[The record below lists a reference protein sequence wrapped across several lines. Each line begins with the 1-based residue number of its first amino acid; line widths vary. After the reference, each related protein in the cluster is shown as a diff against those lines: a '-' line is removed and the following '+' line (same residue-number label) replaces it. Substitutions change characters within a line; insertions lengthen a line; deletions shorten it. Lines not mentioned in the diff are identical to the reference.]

1 MYLQGA
7 DSMGKTEH
15 VENYET
21 TIQPDD
27 ILQITVSS
35 ESAEAVE
42 PFNQK
47 LDGAAGG
54 GGATNVTLR
63 GYLVDKDGF
72 IEMPVLGTLKVGGL
86 KRSELNDMLK
96 SRLKQYLSDPVLT
109 IRVLNFKVS
118 VLGEVASPGQISV
131 RGDRIT
137 LLEAIAQSG
146 DISVQG
152 LRKNILIV
160 RDNQGQK
167 EFARVDITNADIV
180 NSPYYYLKQNDVV
193 YVEPRRAKYD
203 ATALGSYLSST
214 ASIISLLLT
223 VTLLILRL

>member
-1 MYLQGA
+1 
-7 DSMGKTEH
+7 MGKTEN

-21 TIQPDD
+21 IIQPDD

-47 LDGAAGG
+47 LEGSAGG

-86 KRSELNDMLK
+86 KRSELNDLLK

-203 ATALGSYLSST
+203 ATAFGSYLSST

-223 VTLLILRL
+223 VTLLIVRL